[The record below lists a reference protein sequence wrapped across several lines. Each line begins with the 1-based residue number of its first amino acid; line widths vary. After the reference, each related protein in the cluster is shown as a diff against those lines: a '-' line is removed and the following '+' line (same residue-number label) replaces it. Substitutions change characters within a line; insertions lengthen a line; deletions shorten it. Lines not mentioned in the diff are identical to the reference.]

1 MSNNKNVKKDESK
14 NPPPVDELQQLRQI
28 VFGNAEQQLKEKISL
43 THAEMQKALSIQN
56 ESFSNRLTNFQQV
69 IEQRFTELE
78 QRLSLSDKTHED
90 NESVLQKDLAN
101 LASEHEMFATST
113 QQDFKS
119 IEQSLDSESDSL
131 SKSFNEQ
138 IKQLKSHLE
147 GVSRELSSSKTD
159 RKTLAKLLSTM
170 ATNLEDDQL

>member
-14 NPPPVDELQQLRQI
+14 NTTPVDELQQLRTI
-28 VFGNAEQQLKEKISL
+28 VFGNAEQQLKEKISSI
-43 THAEMQKALSIQN
+43 HAEMQRALNLQN
-56 ESFSNRLTNFQQV
+56 ESFNAHLSNFQQV
-69 IEQRFTELE
+69 TEQRFTELE
-78 QRLSLSDKTHED
+78 QRLSRSNKTHED
-90 NESVLQKDLAN
+90 NESVIQKDLAN

-119 IEQSLDSESDSL
+119 IEQSLNSESDSL
-131 SKSFNEQ
+131 NQSFNEQ
-138 IKQLKSHLE
+138 IEQLKSHLE
-147 GVSRELSSSKTD
+147 GVSKELSSSKTD